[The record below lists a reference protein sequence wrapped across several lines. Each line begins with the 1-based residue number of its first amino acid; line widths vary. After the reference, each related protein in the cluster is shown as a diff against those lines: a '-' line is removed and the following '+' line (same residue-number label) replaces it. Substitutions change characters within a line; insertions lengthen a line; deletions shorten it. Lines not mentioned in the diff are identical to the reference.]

1 MLKVRIKKMVR
12 MKSITTIEN
21 EIAKTKSELAKVRKK
36 QDILADKLLKLQK
49 QKQDYEA
56 KQIIDAYQ
64 RSGKT
69 LHEMLVFLG
78 E

>member
-1 MLKVRIKKMVR
+1 MAR

-21 EIAKTKSELAKVRKK
+21 EIAKTKSELTKVRKK
-36 QDILADKLLKLQK
+36 QDALADKLLKLQK
-49 QKQDYEA
+49 QKQDYET
-56 KQIIDAYQ
+56 KQIIDAYL

-78 E
+78 Q